1 MKTIGKPIDVSA
13 ASAQSR
19 KRVLNAGSGASNARA
34 LHQVFAPEAWEE
46 IRIDIDP
53 ESEPH
58 IVASITDLRT
68 SCAARS
74 FDAIWASHILEHLY
88 AHEVA
93 SAFAE
98 FKRTLKP
105 DGFALVTL
113 PDLETV
119 ASLIL
124 EHGPDRVAYTSP
136 AGPITALDMLFG
148 HSGSIARGHTYM
160 AHKTGF
166 TCASLG
172 QHFVDAGFPIAI
184 VKRQGF
190 DLWALGLMHEAD
202 QSRIQRE
209 LLVTGLDFFER
220 QSD

>member
-1 MKTIGKPIDVSA
+1 MKANREPVGVSG

-19 KRVLNAGSGASNARA
+19 KRVLNAGSGSSNARA
-34 LHQVFAPEAWEE
+34 LHPVFAPEAWEE

-53 ESEPH
+53 ESKPD
-58 IVASITDLRT
+58 IVASITDLRS
-68 SCAARS
+68 SCATQS

-88 AHEVA
+88 AYEVA

-105 DGFALVTL
+105 DGFALITL
-113 PDLETV
+113 PDLETI

-124 EHGPDRVAYTSP
+124 DHGLDHVAYTSP
-136 AGPITALDMLFG
+136 AGPITPFDMLFG
-148 HSGSIARGHTYM
+148 HSGSIAHGHIYM

-172 QHFVDAGFPIAI
+172 QHFVDAGFPIAV
-184 VKRQGF
+184 VKRHGF
-190 DLWALGLMHEAD
+190 DLWALGLMNEAD
-202 QSRIQRE
+202 QANIQRE
-209 LLVTGLDFFER
+209 LRANGLDMFD
-220 QSD
+220 SAK

>member
-1 MKTIGKPIDVSA
+1 MNPIRKPVGFCD

-19 KRVLNAGSGASNARA
+19 KRVLNAGSGSSNARA
-34 LHQVFAPEAWEE
+34 LHPVFAQEAWEE
-46 IRIDIDP
+46 IRVDIDP
-53 ESEPH
+53 GSKPD

-68 SCAARS
+68 SCSAQS

-88 AHEVA
+88 AYEVA

-98 FKRTLKP
+98 FKRTLKSN
-105 DGFALVTL
+105 GFALVTL

-124 EHGPDRVAYTSP
+124 DHGLDRVAYTSP
-136 AGPITALDMLFG
+136 AGTITPLDMLFG
-148 HSGSIARGHTYM
+148 HSSSIARGHTYM

-172 QHFVDAGFPIAI
+172 QHFVDAGFPIAV

-202 QSRIQRE
+202 QASIERE
-209 LLVTGLDFFER
+209 LHANGLDMF
-220 QSD
+220 DCAK

>member
-1 MKTIGKPIDVSA
+1 MKIIHEPNGISGR
-13 ASAQSR
+13 SAQSR
-19 KRVLNAGSGASNARA
+19 KRVLNAGSGSFNARA
-34 LHQVFAPEAWEE
+34 LHPIFAPDTWKE
-46 IRIDIDP
+46 IRIDVDP
-53 ESEPH
+53 ESKPD

-68 SCAARS
+68 SCTAQS

-88 AHEVA
+88 TYELA
-93 SAFAE
+93 SALAE

-105 DGFALVTL
+105 DGFVLATL

-119 ASLIL
+119 ASLIIENGL
-124 EHGPDRVAYTSP
+124 DRVAYISP
-136 AGPITALDMLFG
+136 AGPITPLDMLFG
-148 HSGSIARGHTYM
+148 HSASIARGHIYM

-172 QHFVDAGFPIAI
+172 QHFVDAGFPIAV

-202 QSRIQRE
+202 QGSMERE
-209 LLVTGLDFFER
+209 LHANGLDMF
-220 QSD
+220 DCAK

>member
-1 MKTIGKPIDVSA
+1 MKIIRDPAGISGT
-13 ASAQSR
+13 SAQSR
-19 KRVLNAGSGASNARA
+19 KRVLNAGSGSFNARA
-34 LHQVFAPEAWEE
+34 LHPVFGPHTWEE

-53 ESEPH
+53 ESKPD

-68 SCAARS
+68 SCAAQS

-88 AHEVA
+88 AYEVA

-105 DGFALVTL
+105 DGFVLVTL

-124 EHGPDRVAYTSP
+124 DHGLDRTAYISP
-136 AGPITALDMLFG
+136 AGPITPLDILFG
-148 HSGSIARGHTYM
+148 HSGSIARGHIYM

-172 QHFVDAGFPIAI
+172 QHFVDAGFGIAI

-202 QSRIQRE
+202 QASIQRE
-209 LLVTGLDFFER
+209 LHANGLDMFECAK
-220 QSD
+220 

>member
-1 MKTIGKPIDVSA
+1 MRPARELNSVSGA
-13 ASAQSR
+13 PAQSR
-19 KRVLNAGSGASNARA
+19 KRVLNAGSGPANSRA
-34 LHQVFAPEAWEE
+34 LHPVFAQEAWEE

-53 ESEPH
+53 EAKPD
-58 IVASITDLRT
+58 IVTSITDLRT
-68 SCAARS
+68 SCAAQS

-88 AHEVA
+88 ACEVA

-98 FKRTLKP
+98 FKRALKP

-124 EHGPDRVAYTSP
+124 DHGLDRVAYTSP
-136 AGPITALDMLFG
+136 VGPITPLDMLFG
-148 HSGSIARGHTYM
+148 HSGAIAHGHIYM

-172 QHFVDAGFPIAI
+172 QHFVDAGFSIAL

-202 QSRIQRE
+202 QEGIQRD
-209 LLVTGLDFFER
+209 LLVNGLDM
-220 QSD
+220 SDGAK

>member
-1 MKTIGKPIDVSA
+1 MKTIRQPVGVSS

-19 KRVLNAGSGASNARA
+19 KRVLNAGSGSSNARA
-34 LHQVFAPEAWEE
+34 LHRVFAQEAWEE

-53 ESEPH
+53 ESKPDV
-58 IVASITDLRT
+58 VASITDLRT
-68 SCAARS
+68 SCPAQS

-88 AHEVA
+88 AYEVA

-124 EHGPDRVAYTSP
+124 DH
-136 AGPITALDMLFG
+136 
-148 HSGSIARGHTYM
+148 
-160 AHKTGF
+160 
-166 TCASLG
+166 
-172 QHFVDAGFPIAI
+172 
-184 VKRQGF
+184 
-190 DLWALGLMHEAD
+190 
-202 QSRIQRE
+202 
-209 LLVTGLDFFER
+209 GLDR
-220 QSD
+220 

>member
-1 MKTIGKPIDVSA
+1 MNPIRNPVGLSD

-19 KRVLNAGSGASNARA
+19 KRVLNAGSGSSNARA
-34 LHQVFAPEAWEE
+34 LHPVFAQEAWEE
-46 IRIDIDP
+46 IRVDIDP
-53 ESEPH
+53 ESKPD

-68 SCAARS
+68 SCPAQS

-88 AHEVA
+88 AYEVA

-98 FKRTLKP
+98 FKRTLKSN
-105 DGFALVTL
+105 GFALVTL

-124 EHGPDRVAYTSP
+124 DHGLDRVAYTSP
-136 AGPITALDMLFG
+136 AGPITPLDMLFG
-148 HSGSIARGHTYM
+148 HSSSIARGHIYM

-172 QHFVDAGFPIAI
+172 QHFVDAGFPIAV

-202 QSRIQRE
+202 QGSMERE
-209 LLVTGLDFFER
+209 LHANGLDMF
-220 QSD
+220 DCAK